1 MDLTTVFRS
10 KSPGGSTHWV
20 PFFYIGGFRTPSTK
34 KFIQKTGLA
43 RDRIK
48 QGLDHCFSIKKPRGI
63 HPLGS
68 FFPLIAGFSTKKTN
82 KKTGLARDR
91 INRDLITV
99 FNQKWTWSLMHHTTI
114 LAYRLHTCCLLIS
127 TPAQYTAVLNL
138 VVLYS
143 SSMYPVY

>member
-1 MDLTTVFRS
+1 LYGDFSNLYGGGQWNSIFTTGIS
-10 KSPGGSTHWV
+10 APNL
-20 PFFYIGGFRTPSTK
+20 
-34 KFIQKTGLA
+34 QKTGLA

-99 FNQKWTWSLMHHTTI
+99 FNQKWT
-114 LAYRLHTCCLLIS
+114 
-127 TPAQYTAVLNL
+127 
-138 VVLYS
+138 
-143 SSMYPVY
+143 